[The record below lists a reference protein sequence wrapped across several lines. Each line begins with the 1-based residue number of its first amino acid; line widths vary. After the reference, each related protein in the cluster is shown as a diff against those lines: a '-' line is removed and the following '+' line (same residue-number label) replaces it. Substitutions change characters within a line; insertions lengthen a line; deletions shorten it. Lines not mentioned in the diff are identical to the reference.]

1 MKSACDSKQPFW
13 LQKNLDEM
21 TSQEWE
27 SLCDGCGRCCLNK
40 LVDEDDNILTVAVA
54 CKLLDLDS
62 GLCRNYKHRRK
73 HVPDCIKFT
82 PKTLHEHLKW
92 LPDSCAY
99 RLLYD
104 GYSLPDWHPLITGNP
119 ESVHDAGF
127 SVRGKGFVSEDDV
140 PVTQWHDYII
150 CTG

>member
-62 GLCRNYKHRRK
+62 GQCKNYKHRRK

-104 GYSLPDWHPLITGNP
+104 GYSLPDWHPLVTGNP

-127 SVRGKGFVSEDDV
+127 SVRNKGFVSEDDV

>member
-1 MKSACDSKQPFW
+1 MTSDSNSSQPFW
-13 LQKNLDEM
+13 LQKKLDEM
-21 TSQEWE
+21 TSEEWE

-62 GLCRNYKHRRK
+62 GLCKNYKHRRK

-82 PKTLHEHLKW
+82 PKTMHEHLKW

-104 GYSLPDWHPLITGNP
+104 GYDLPDWHPLVTGDP
-119 ESVHDAGF
+119 GSVHQSGF
-127 SVRGKGFVSEDDV
+127 SVRGKHFVSEENV
-140 PVTQWHDYII
+140 PVTEWHDYII
-150 CTG
+150 CVG